1 MQRMTKAVI
10 PHCPL
15 PCPHSCLLPLI
26 KVTMLQHQKNPRCL
40 YDQGF
45 QTCSE
50 VEDMEVVQV
59 SKALEEIC
67 LSSYPLMAGNSTEAP
82 DAGKPSTPE
91 SHQSFC
97 SSSFAITTTSSS
109 ELNES
114 SRSQEEDSTLWA
126 GPDPKN
132 VPIDALDKKVISLVN
147 FMLFKYRM
155 KEPVTKADMKIVI
168 KEYEDHFIEI
178 FLRASEYMEMVF
190 GLDVKRVDPIKYCYG
205 LFIKLGLTYD
215 GVLDGEEGMPKTGI
229 LIFILGVIFMK
240 GNSAT
245 EEEVWE
251 VLNWTG
257 IYAGRKHAIFG
268 EPRKLIT
275 KDFMKEKYLEYRQVA
290 NRDLAQFEFLWG
302 PRAHAETT
310 KMKVLEFLAK
320 FNGTDP
326 SSFPSQYEEAL
337 QDEEERGRARI
348 SARSVPTSVAT
359 ASSSAKSL
367 NFSCS

>member
-1 MQRMTKAVI
+1 
-10 PHCPL
+10 
-15 PCPHSCLLPLI
+15 
-26 KVTMLQHQKNPRCL
+26 MLQNQKNPRCL
-40 YDQGF
+40 YDQCF

-50 VEDMEVVQV
+50 IQDMEVVQV
-59 SKALEEIC
+59 SKALEETH
-67 LSSYPLMAGNSTEAP
+67 LSSYPLMPGNSEEAP
-82 DAGKPSTPE
+82 DAGQPSTPE

-97 SSSFAITTTSSS
+97 SSSIAITTTSSS

-114 SRSQEEDSTLWA
+114 SRSQEEDSTSWA
-126 GPDPKN
+126 GPDPRN

-147 FMLFKYRM
+147 FMLFKYHM

-168 KEYEDHFIEI
+168 KENEDHFTEI
-178 FLRASEYMEMVF
+178 FLRASEHMEMVF
-190 GLDVKRVDPIKYCYG
+190 GLDVKRVDPINHCYG

-251 VLNWTG
+251 ALNLTG

-275 KDFMKEKYLEYRQVA
+275 KDFVKEKYLEYRQVA
-290 NRDLAQFEFLWG
+290 NRDPAQFEFLWG

-310 KMKVLEFLAK
+310 KMKVLEMLAK
-320 FNGTDP
+320 FHGTDP

-337 QDEEERGRARI
+337 QDEEERARARI
-348 SARSVPTSVAT
+348 SARSVSASVAT
-359 ASSSAKSL
+359 ASSSAKSIH
-367 NFSCS
+367 FSCS